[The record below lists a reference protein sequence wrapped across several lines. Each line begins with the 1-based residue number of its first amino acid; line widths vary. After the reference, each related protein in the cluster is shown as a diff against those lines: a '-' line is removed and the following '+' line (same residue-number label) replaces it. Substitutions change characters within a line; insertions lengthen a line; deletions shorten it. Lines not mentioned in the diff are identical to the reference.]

1 MIDNNTR
8 ELIQW
13 FDTDKTIAKD
23 IIQNYEVWIE
33 ANYKD
38 RISLVGK
45 DIMLDSKPIDINLE
59 CAKIAQDMFDDI
71 RIKSKSNIKLVL
83 KALANKN
90 LVLPKDKTEA
100 GEESVSESFLEEYTE
115 INTNIDE
122 ELNELISDI
131 DAQEDSEWDIYKK
144 WKKNDCMYIR
154 NKEGDITGVDCCH
167 MNLVEWLANFPLTK
181 HLYYNKVRQSIIY
194 NGHEIQDA
202 DLFAILDLCNKY
214 LSKTL
219 SSFNSIK
226 NAVYAYAY
234 RNRENYLYDYI
245 KNLNYVDDGKDY
257 IEIALKDMLN
267 CEDLDEYY
275 DLYYEELKI
284 HAIAYMKRVI
294 MKEELSI
301 PTKFDSVLTLCSK
314 VGGSGKTTFFEK
326 LYDFEG
332 NGNSFCYTVAGSDFA
347 PNNKDFII
355 QTHKYGCVCIDE
367 VDMRRGLVNSIKGY
381 MSKQKDEFRLPY
393 GYTSCNHIRGF
404 VISAT
409 SNNTDFLK
417 DYTTNF
423 ERRWMIIHISETIA
437 NHKNVNKLFE
447 EGFRD
452 KFWAQ
457 IKHIYDTEEVETWI
471 DENTILGQ
479 KLKKLQKEYKYYET
493 DNSYQMLDNF
503 LSSDFYFYDKTNDK
517 PSIEELIR
525 QYMYD
530 GDMNEYINI
539 HNGIVSQKKMQD
551 HYIMKPEDRELGPMP
566 FKLDFISAADM
577 NVLKSKLGLD
587 VSPQGIRVH
596 LEPMGWIKKNYS
608 VNGKTMLGYKQ
619 IGS

>member
-1 MIDNNTR
+1 MIDNNTK

-38 RISLVGK
+38 RLSLVGK
-45 DIMLDSKPIDINLE
+45 DIMLDGKPIDINLE

-71 RIKSKSNIKLVL
+71 RIKSKPNIKIVL

-90 LVLPKDKTEA
+90 MQITNKEGD
-100 GEESVSESFLEEYTE
+100 ESNVSDSYIEEYSE
-115 INTNIDE
+115 ISSNIDE
-122 ELNELISDI
+122 GLKDLLSEI
-131 DAQEDSEWDIYKK
+131 DSIDDNEWDAYKR
-144 WKKNDCMYIR
+144 WKKDKCMYIR

-202 DLFAILDLCNKY
+202 DLFSILDLCNKY
-214 LSKTL
+214 LSKSL
-219 SSFNSIK
+219 SNFNSIK

-234 RNRENYLYDYI
+234 RNRDNYLYDYI
-245 KNLNYVDDGKDY
+245 QKLNYVDDGKDY
-257 IEIALKDMLN
+257 IDIALRDMLN

-284 HAIAYMKRVI
+284 HAIAYIKRVI

-301 PTKFDSVLTLCSK
+301 PTKFDSVLVLCSK

-332 NGNSFCYTVAGSDFA
+332 NGNTFCYTVAGSDFA

-417 DYTTNF
+417 DYTTYF

-437 NHKNVNKLFE
+437 NHKNVNKWFD

-457 IKHIYDTEEVETWI
+457 IKHIYDTEEVDTWI
-471 DENTILGQ
+471 DENSPLGQ
-479 KLKKLQKEYKYYET
+479 KLKKIQKEYKYYET
-493 DNSYQMLDNF
+493 DNSYQILDNF
-503 LSSDFYFYDKTNDK
+503 LDNDFYFYDITNER
-517 PSIEELIR
+517 PSIEELVK

-530 GDMNEYINI
+530 GDMNEYIKMYNNI
-539 HNGIVSQKKMQD
+539 IDQKSMQE
-551 HYIMKPEDRELGPMP
+551 HYIMRPEDRKLGTMP
-566 FKLDFISAADM
+566 FKLDFISSADM
-577 NVLKSKLGLD
+577 NVLRSKLGLD
-587 VSPQGIRVH
+587 VSPQGIRIH
-596 LEPMGWIKKNYS
+596 LESKGWTKKNYY
-608 VNGKTMLGYKQ
+608 VNGRQILGYKR
-619 IGS
+619 

>member
-1 MIDNNTR
+1 MIDDNTK
-8 ELIQW
+8 ELIEW

-38 RISLVGK
+38 RLTLVGK
-45 DIMLDSKPIDINLE
+45 DIMVDDKPIDINLE
-59 CAKIAQDMFDDI
+59 CAKIAQAMFDDI
-71 RIKSKSNIKLVL
+71 RIKSKSNIKIVL

-90 LVLPKDKTEA
+90 LTISKTDA
-100 GEESVSESFLEEYTE
+100 NDDSISETFLEEYTE
-115 INTNIDE
+115 INSNID
-122 ELNELISDI
+122 NELSELLTDI
-131 DAQEDSEWDIYKK
+131 DNQEDSEWDTYKK

-219 SSFNSIK
+219 SNFNAIK

-234 RNRENYLYDYI
+234 RNRENFLYEYI
-245 KNLNYVDDGKDY
+245 QNLSYDDDGKDY
-257 IEIALKDMLN
+257 IDIALREMLN

-284 HAIAYMKRVI
+284 HAIAYIKRVI

-301 PTKFDSVLTLCSK
+301 PTKFDSVLVLCSRA
-314 VGGSGKTTFFEK
+314 GGSGKTTFFEK

-332 NGNSFCYTVAGSDFA
+332 NGNGFCYIVAGSDFA

-367 VDMRRGLVNSIKGY
+367 IDMRRGLVNSVKGY

-404 VISAT
+404 VMSAT

-423 ERRWMIIHISETIA
+423 ERRWMIIHISEILS
-437 NHKNVNKLFE
+437 NHKNVNNWFDK
-447 EGFRD
+447 GFRD

-471 DENTILGQ
+471 DENTPLGQ
-479 KLKKLQKEYKYYET
+479 KLKKIQKEYKYYET

-503 LSSDFYFYDKTNDK
+503 LGSDFYFYDITNEK
-517 PSIEELIR
+517 PPIEELVK

-530 GDMNEYINI
+530 GDMNDYIKM
-539 HNGIVSQKKMQD
+539 HNNIVSQKKMQE
-551 HYIMKPEDRELGPMP
+551 HYIMRPEDRELGQMP

-587 VSPQGIRVH
+587 VSPQGIRIH

-608 VNGKTMLGYKQ
+608 VNGKIMLGYKHC
-619 IGS
+619 